1 MIDKILVTAMVL
13 RHFLHFRTDHWSLG
27 VPLVDSEIYGTVAV
41 RSKVTGHFSYVDY
54 GVPDAMVKYNL
65 MLQRVRAVVVEESLN
80 SIRASQLVLTC
91 KRSIRND
98 YPRPT
103 STY

>member
-13 RHFLHFRTDHWSLG
+13 RHFLHFRTDYWSLS

-41 RSKVTGHFSYVDY
+41 RSNVTGHFSYVAC
-54 GVPDAMVKYNL
+54 DAPYVGAKYNL
-65 MLQRVRAVVVEESLN
+65 MLQRMRAVVVEESLN